1 MGRLNKSAPE
11 GMEPFK
17 SSGKT
22 NAKDIVPH
30 PKEDLSGIKDDIE
43 RIKRGLNSD
52 AQSSWN
58 RQQQQ
63 EAGGRSVLRSANRAG
78 AAGLAYDVGN
88 EVGNAIERATKDRPE
103 GSIGKVTYETLRN
116 THPGISALI
125 DKATAPSEK
134 VELSQE
140 SKDRIARGDLENKT
154 VSGSMPGLKSKGAS
168 DNTRAGSSPDDD
180 IGRPKEPGGDNLR
193 KGGKVR
199 SYASSRADGA
209 AKKGHTR
216 GRYL

>member
-17 SSGKT
+17 SAGKT

-30 PKEDLSGIKDDIE
+30 PKEDLSGVKDDIE
-43 RIKRGLNSD
+43 RIKKGLNSD
-52 AQSSWN
+52 AKSSWN

-78 AAGLAYDVGN
+78 LAGLAYESGSAIGD
-88 EVGNAIERATKDRPE
+88 AIENATKDRPE

-125 DKATAPSEK
+125 DKATTPSEK
-134 VELSQE
+134 VELSQ
-140 SKDRIARGDLENKT
+140 SAKDRIAAGELDKK
-154 VSGSMPGLKSKGAS
+154 PAKPPSKKAAS
-168 DNTRAGSSPDDD
+168 DESNSGPYSGPRDD
-180 IGRPKEPGGDNLR
+180 IGKPKKFESENLK

-199 SYASSRADGA
+199 SHSSKRGDGIA
-209 AKKGHTR
+209 QRGHTK
-216 GRYL
+216 GRYM

>member
-17 SSGKT
+17 SAGKT
-22 NAKDIVPH
+22 NAKDIVPN

-43 RIKRGLNSD
+43 RIKKGLNSD
-52 AQSSWN
+52 AKSSWN

-78 AAGLAYDVGN
+78 LAGLAYESGSAIGD
-88 EVGNAIERATKDRPE
+88 AIENATKDRPE

-125 DKATAPSEK
+125 DKATTPSEK

-140 SKDRIARGDLENKT
+140 SKDRIAAGELDKKPAKPT
-154 VSGSMPGLKSKGAS
+154 PKKSAS
-168 DNTRAGSSPDDD
+168 DNTRARSSPDDD
-180 IGRPKEPGGDNLR
+180 IGKGKEPDEPAMKR
-193 KGGKVR
+193 GGKVR
-199 SYASSRADGA
+199 SHSSKRGDGIA
-209 AKKGHTR
+209 QRGHTK

>member
-30 PKEDLSGIKDDIE
+30 PKENLSGVKDDIE
-43 RIKRGLNSD
+43 RIKKGLNSD

-78 AAGLAYDVGN
+78 AAGLAYDAGN
-88 EVGNAIERATKDRPE
+88 EIGNAIERATKDRPE

-125 DKATAPSEK
+125 DKATAPSEG
-134 VELSQE
+134 VELSQDA
-140 SKDRIARGDLENKT
+140 KDRIAAGELDKKA
-154 VSGSMPGLKSKGAS
+154 SSKPLKSKAAS
-168 DNTRAGSSPDDD
+168 DSTRSGSSPSDD
-180 IGRPKEPGGDNLR
+180 IGTPKEPNEPAMKR
-193 KGGKVR
+193 GGKVNSR
-199 SYASSRADGA
+199 SSSSKRGDGIA
-209 AKKGHTR
+209 TKGHTK
-216 GRYL
+216 GRYI